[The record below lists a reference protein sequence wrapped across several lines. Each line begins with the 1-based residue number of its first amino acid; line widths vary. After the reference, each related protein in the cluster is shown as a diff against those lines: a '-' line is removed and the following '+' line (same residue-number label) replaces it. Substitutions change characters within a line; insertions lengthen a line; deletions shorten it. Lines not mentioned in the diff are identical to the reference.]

1 MCVGADATS
10 LEIEVKR
17 KAFIVEDA
25 PDAQATLRALLEA
38 ADFEVLA
45 CATTEHE
52 ASAWLDGNE
61 GSWDLVTVDLL
72 LAEGSGFAVLR
83 RYAMSERAGQVVVFS
98 GFISDT
104 VRERCVALG
113 AHAVFSKGESR
124 LLAEFL
130 RVAPRRA
137 AE

>member
-1 MCVGADATS
+1 MRRNG
-10 LEIEVKR
+10 EIEVKR

-25 PDAQATLRALLEA
+25 PDVQATLRALLEA

-52 ASAWLDGNE
+52 ASAWLQGNE
-61 GSWDLVTVDLL
+61 GAWDVVTVDLL

-98 GFISDT
+98 GFVSDT

-130 RVAPRRA
+130 RVVPRRA